1 MNRPSSK
8 ERVYLHFEKP
18 KLQEVFLQKLAQF
31 SQGNNVVLAAVSNI
45 DGFLWT
51 DTCVS
56 SPQKNRPIW
65 NKVSLCSPSRSYVAK
80 VFIFLSIVKSHKK
93 CDTCCSF
100 KHTWLSLRDKFV
112 SSTQLNGPI
121 WNNVNLSQ
129 PSKTCIAGK

>member
-31 SQGNNVVLAAVSNI
+31 SQGNNELVVAVSYI

-56 SPQKNRPIW
+56 S
-65 NKVSLCSPSRSYVAK
+65 S
-80 VFIFLSIVKSHKK
+80 
-93 CDTCCSF
+93 
-100 KHTWLSLRDKFV
+100 
-112 SSTQLNGPI
+112 GE
-121 WNNVNLSQ
+121 
-129 PSKTCIAGK
+129 